1 MQKMLAHCTPD
12 QLAAGWDALYQWA
25 EETLSVEGQ
34 ELCVSLM
41 LEPNGALVDDLA
53 DEMASDER
61 AYFEIDGGAETTALS
76 AQIAEH
82 YDWAL
87 ALDWDAKPE
96 CARVWYTSEE
106 KLEPRLGERFE
117 EPIEAYEQP
126 LSPARDIVRLHRD
139 LEGTDDSVAGFLM
152 KHPEHRH
159 AVRRVQ
165 TVAKAPYSEIYDNT
179 ISERV
184 LPIDMLRCKL
194 AFFGATHFDPRSDR
208 WVRISM
214 YKGAPYPEE
223 LQGADEYW
231 VYPEGVA

>member
-1 MQKMLAHCTPD
+1 M
-12 QLAAGWDALYQWA
+12 
-25 EETLSVEGQ
+25 
-34 ELCVSLM
+34 
-41 LEPNGALVDDLA
+41 
-53 DEMASDER
+53 
-61 AYFEIDGGAETTALS
+61 
-76 AQIAEH
+76 
-82 YDWAL
+82 
-87 ALDWDAKPE
+87 
-96 CARVWYTSEE
+96 
-106 KLEPRLGERFE
+106 
-117 EPIEAYEQP
+117 
-126 LSPARDIVRLHRD
+126 RLHRD